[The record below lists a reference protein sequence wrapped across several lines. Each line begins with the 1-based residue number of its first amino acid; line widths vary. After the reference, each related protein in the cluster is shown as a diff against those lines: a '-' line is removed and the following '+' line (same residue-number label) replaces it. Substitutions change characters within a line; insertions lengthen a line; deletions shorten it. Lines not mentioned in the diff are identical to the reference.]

1 MRGQAERLP
10 MRSRAALIKSTRDL
24 GGANGQGALFAVNPT
39 TRQRTVLSDFGNAA
53 QGPTG
58 LAPEGVV
65 VCNGLAGLGTTIY
78 VVDNAAG
85 TNNFGAIFTVDPATG
100 NRTLLSDFG
109 NGAQGPGG
117 DPFSIAI
124 LPTSLPASM

>member
-1 MRGQAERLP
+1 MRGQAECLP
-10 MRSRAALIKSTRDL
+10 MGSQAVLIKSTRDL

-39 TRQRTVLSDFGNAA
+39 TGQRTVLSDFGNAA

-78 VVDNAAG
+78 VVDKFRG
-85 TNNFGAIFTVDPATG
+85 DIYS
-100 NRTLLSDFG
+100 RSG
-109 NGAQGPGG
+109 NGQPHVVKRFRQWSTRPRPAY
-117 DPFSIAI
+117 DAE
-124 LPTSLPASM
+124 PTAARH